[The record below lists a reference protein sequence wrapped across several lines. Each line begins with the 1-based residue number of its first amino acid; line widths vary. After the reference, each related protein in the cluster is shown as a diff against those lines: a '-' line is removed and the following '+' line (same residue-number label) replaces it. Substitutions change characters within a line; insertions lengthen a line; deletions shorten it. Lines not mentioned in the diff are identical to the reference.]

1 MIHTCDLREEQYH
14 GLFDENEWNNIVAHK
29 NIRILLRNPMMA
41 LLYACTCPV
50 VSKHQ
55 DLDYLDWKMPITN
68 VVDLIHDYYLSQIA
82 ILLDRE
88 MVSGDDVVAGY
99 LIIKRVLPKLGYELE
114 RKNTTIWGEDDFERA
129 LSNAVAETNA
139 WIGGS
144 CDVAVIRKIRRKF
157 RIQSAEISEDKA
169 YNLIVTELCLLKAG
183 SGRVSFSHQ
192 VFRDIFQQYICTLA
206 LEIILEQKDS
216 GMRKNS
222 SWCCELSSL
231 YA

>member
-1 MIHTCDLREEQYH
+1 
-14 GLFDENEWNNIVAHK
+14 
-29 NIRILLRNPMMA
+29 MMA

-50 VSKHQ
+50 VSKHL

-88 MVSGDDVVAGY
+88 MVSGNDVVDSY
-99 LIIKRVLPKLGYELE
+99 LIIKRVLPQLGYELE
-114 RKNTTIWGEDDFERA
+114 RKNTTVWGEDDFERA

-169 YNLIVTELCLLKAG
+169 YKSHSNRTMSFKSWLRKSFIFT
-183 SGRVSFSHQ
+183 SGFPRLSFRSLF
-192 VFRDIFQQYICTLA
+192 VR
-206 LEIILEQKDS
+206 
-216 GMRKNS
+216 
-222 SWCCELSSL
+222 LS
-231 YA
+231 